1 MTDGDSQ
8 YLADRA
14 NDAEFSDNRCQ
25 FFVKIICENVTMWV
39 VLIKYRIYFFL
50 HFLTLLLDPVI
61 IALSSIQFEVI
72 IVLNN
77 ANYVL
82 IFVRES
88 KILHLIQLNSE
99 FKIEFRL

>member
-39 VLIKYRIYFFL
+39 VLIKYRIYFFSSL
-50 HFLTLLLDPVI
+50 SHFVTG
-61 IALSSIQFEVI
+61 SR
-72 IVLNN
+72 NN
-77 ANYVL
+77 C
-82 IFVRES
+82 
-88 KILHLIQLNSE
+88 SE
-99 FKIEFRL
+99 IDTIRGNHCT